1 MTKNFDKLLKTCLN
15 EMQAAVSDP
24 SKDALLQQVVANKDH
39 PELRQAIENALNK
52 ILKAQPKTPP
62 QNQTQPQQTQPQQA
76 QQKPIGQQTQQN
88 QQQQPNQPNNNAAN
102 KPA

>member
-1 MTKNFDKLLKTCLN
+1 MTKNFDELLKTCLN
-15 EMQAAVSDP
+15 EMQVGASDP

-39 PELRQAIENALNK
+39 PELRKAIEDVLKK
-52 ILKAQPKTPP
+52 IQQAQPKTPP
-62 QNQTQPQQTQPQQA
+62 QNQTQPQQA
-76 QQKPIGQQTQQN
+76 QQKPTGQQTQPN